1 MKQSS
6 PCQPAHPDTPFF
18 FRESPLSLPLYLA
31 LEERILAELPETRI
45 RVQKTQISFSN
56 RRNFAFASLLPAR
69 RAAARPSP
77 FLTVTIGL
85 PFRLDSPRV
94 DAALEPY
101 PDRWTHHIVIGSAE
115 EIDGELLGWIREA
128 SEFSAQKR

>member
-1 MKQSS
+1 MEKRT
-6 PCQPAHPDTPFF
+6 PYQPVDPDTPFF

-31 LEERILAELPETRI
+31 LEERILGQHPDARV

-69 RAAARPSP
+69 RAAERPNP
-77 FLTVTIGL
+77 YLTLTVGL

-94 DAALEPY
+94 DAATEPY
-101 PDRWTHHIVIGSAE
+101 PGRWTHHIVIGSGA
-115 EIDGELLGWIREA
+115 EIDGELLGWIRQA
-128 SEFSAQKR
+128 AEFSARKR